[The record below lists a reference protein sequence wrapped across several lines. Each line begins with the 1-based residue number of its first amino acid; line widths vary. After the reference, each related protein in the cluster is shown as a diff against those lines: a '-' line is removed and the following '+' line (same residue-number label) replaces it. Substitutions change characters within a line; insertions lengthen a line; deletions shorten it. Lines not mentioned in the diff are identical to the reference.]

1 MQRSWQRRE
10 CHSWFCFMIQMI
22 QRRSKTT
29 KQWWNRN
36 WLQKSVR
43 KWNTSSDRVKI
54 NGLTNFA
61 ISENINFLIAD
72 GKRFAHPLE
81 HLNKRL
87 EDLPVIAIDSFRHM
101 YLFPDFKLMFK
112 PGRLKKFVADLHSG
126 KLHREFH
133 YGPED
138 ETEEENEISDHADE
152 HKSEHKS
159 EHEPE
164 HTPEHKSEHES
175 EPKSKPKSEH
185 RTERAKISS
194 ENEIDDDGSPPD
206 STFVK
211 LAPSEKRY
219 TLLRNEL

>member
-1 MQRSWQRRE
+1 M
-10 CHSWFCFMIQMI
+10 H
-22 QRRSKTT
+22 
-29 KQWWNRN
+29 
-36 WLQKSVR
+36 
-43 KWNTSSDRVKI
+43 
-54 NGLTNFA
+54 FA

-101 YLFPDFKLMFK
+101 YLFPEFSHIYK
-112 PGRLKKFVADLHSG
+112 PGKLKKFVADLHSG

-133 YGPED
+133 YGPEEESD
-138 ETEEENEISDHADE
+138 EETETGE
-152 HKSEHKS
+152 HKSEHQSEHKS
-159 EHEPE
+159 EHG
-164 HTPEHKSEHES
+164 
-175 EPKSKPKSEH
+175 SEH
-185 RTERAKISS
+185 RSAHKTEHERKSS
-194 ENEIDDDGSPPD
+194 ENKIDDDDDGSPPD